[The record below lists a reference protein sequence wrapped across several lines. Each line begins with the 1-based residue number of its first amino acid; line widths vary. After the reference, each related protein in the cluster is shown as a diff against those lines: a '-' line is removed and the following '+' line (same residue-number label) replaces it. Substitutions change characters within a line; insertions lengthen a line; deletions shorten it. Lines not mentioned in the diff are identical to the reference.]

1 MTYQQALDVLF
12 AQLPMYQRQGAVAFK
27 KDLTN
32 TLWLCDYFNN
42 PHKKFRSVHI
52 AGTNGKGSVS
62 HFLASVLQ
70 EAGYKVGL
78 YTSPHLK
85 DFRERIKINGEMI
98 PEAKVM
104 DLVQN
109 HLPNFSEV
117 KPSFFEM
124 TVALAF
130 KHFAD
135 EEVDIAIVETGLG
148 GRLDSTNVLEPELSI
163 ITNIGYDHQ
172 QFLGERLPQIAS
184 EKAGIIKYRTPTI
197 VGRSQEETDSIFI
210 LKAKELLSELYFA
223 RDEIEVISVDYAGR
237 PSPILKVGLK
247 AFGEQFELNSPLA
260 GTYQVENIVTAGCA
274 VQALIKKG
282 WLIQRENYINGV
294 SNVVA
299 NTGLQGRWQV
309 LSEAPLTICDCGH
322 NIDGVNELVQLLD
335 KTEHHQLHIVWGMVS
350 DKDSKAVLSMLPKDA
365 IYYFCAPDIP
375 RAMEVEVLVEHAKKF
390 NLNGSRFSSVSKALN
405 AAKNTSTEED
415 LVFVG
420 GSTFVVAEVV

>member
-1 MTYQQALDVLF
+1 V
-12 AQLPMYQRQGAVAFK
+12 V
-27 KDLTN
+27 
-32 TLWLCDYFNN
+32 
-42 PHKKFRSVHI
+42 
-52 AGTNGKGSVS
+52 
-62 HFLASVLQ
+62 
-70 EAGYKVGL
+70 
-78 YTSPHLK
+78 
-85 DFRERIKINGEMI
+85 
-98 PEAKVM
+98 
-104 DLVQN
+104 
-109 HLPNFSEV
+109 
-117 KPSFFEM
+117 
-124 TVALAF
+124 
-130 KHFAD
+130 
-135 EEVDIAIVETGLG
+135 
-148 GRLDSTNVLEPELSI
+148 
-163 ITNIGYDHQ
+163 
-172 QFLGERLPQIAS
+172 
-184 EKAGIIKYRTPTI
+184 
-197 VGRSQEETDSIFI
+197 
-210 LKAKELLSELYFA
+210 
-223 RDEIEVISVDYAGR
+223 SVDYSGR

-260 GTYQVENIVTAGCA
+260 GTYQVENIVTAGST

-282 WLIQRENYINGV
+282 WLIQRDNYIDGI

-390 NLNGSRFSSVSKALN
+390 NLNGSRFPSVSQALN
-405 AAKNTSTEED
+405 AAKNRSTEED

>member
-32 TLWLCDYFNN
+32 TLWLCDYFDN
-42 PHKKFRSVHI
+42 PHNKFRSVHI